1 MVWYREFWFSEL
13 CPLEPNHSLNLTL
26 WYVIVQTSNKNL
38 NLYKECV
45 AKDRNLLHLFTKLA
59 TFNCHL
65 RDLNKFIE
73 HLLSMGISQII
84 FTTFQVFK
92 WNKID
97 EFQQQKVS
105 KTIQKLILIAS
116 VDVNLFKSFCFCVK
130 IDW

>member
-1 MVWYREFWFSEL
+1 M
-13 CPLEPNHSLNLTL
+13 
-26 WYVIVQTSNKNL
+26 
-38 NLYKECV
+38 
-45 AKDRNLLHLFTKLA
+45 
-59 TFNCHL
+59 